1 MAVIMIQY
9 TSPGAKPTIRGIH
22 TGHPSAAVAM
32 FFSPKVIL
40 FKSIL
45 PFEVQNRTNLKK
57 CLMD

>member
-1 MAVIMIQY
+1 MIQY
-9 TSPGAKPTIRGIH
+9 TSPGAKPTMRGIH
-22 TGHPSAAVAM
+22 TGHPSAAVVM
-32 FFSPKVIL
+32 FFSPKVII